1 MAGTELNL
9 DPIPEVPCW
18 EALVRP
24 GFQVPSSLSM
34 FLVFQGIARTQ
45 SPTNKNY
52 APELLTFGVIARVN
66 PG

>member
-1 MAGTELNL
+1 MAGTELKF
-9 DPIPEVPCW
+9 DPIPEVPSW
-18 EALVRP
+18 EEALVRRA
-24 GFQVPSSLSM
+24 PSSIFSTC
-34 FLVFQGIARTQ
+34 LVFQGIARTQ